1 VKHLRKDLPKGIGV
15 EVAWAVAMYEK
26 RPGALWNL
34 RGTAVPMVCGLA
46 ALIAAGPSAR
56 AQGANFRTAAER
68 AQPTISLQELSIPPK
83 AKKDCERG
91 LALLARQDPQ
101 GSLRY
106 FAQAIEAAP
115 GFYEAYYHQG
125 VAEQQLNRDR
135 DAAQSFQQAID
146 LSDGHYPRA
155 EFGYALSLTRLG
167 DAAEA
172 ERVVRH
178 GLETDANIAD
188 GHVVLGLVLLELHR
202 TDEAEKSALEALRLN
217 DPTAIKARLV
227 LADIAAARGDF
238 AAQAND
244 LDAYLRRCP
253 KDRNRSVLEA
263 ARGLARRMAARVAA
277 GNSQVHLAKR
287 RDSAK

>member
-1 VKHLRKDLPKGIGV
+1 M
-15 EVAWAVAMYEK
+15 AMFEK
-26 RPGALWNL
+26 RPGVLWNL
-34 RGTAVPMVCGLA
+34 RGFAVPMVCGLL
-46 ALIAAGPSAR
+46 ALVAAGPGAW
-56 AQGANFRTAAER
+56 AQGANFRTTADREK
-68 AQPTISLQELSIPPK
+68 PTISLQELSIPAR

-115 GFYEAYYHQG
+115 RFYEAYYHQG
-125 VAEQQLNRDR
+125 VAEQQLNRDK
-135 DAAQSFQQAID
+135 DAAESFQQAID

-227 LADIAAARGDF
+227 LADIHEARGDF

-244 LDAYLRRCP
+244 LEAYLRRCP
-253 KDRNRSVLEA
+253 KDRNRSVLQA
-263 ARGLARRMAARVAA
+263 ARDLARKMAARVRA
-277 GNSQVHLAKR
+277 GHSGQRATER
-287 RDSAK
+287 SDSAK

>member
-1 VKHLRKDLPKGIGV
+1 M
-15 EVAWAVAMYEK
+15 EVAKAVAMFEK

-34 RGTAVPMVCGLA
+34 RGVAVPMVGGLL
-46 ALIAAGPSAR
+46 ALLSAGR
-56 AQGANFRTAAER
+56 GTLAQGANFRTTAER
-68 AQPTISLQELSIPPK
+68 AEPTISLQELSIPGR
-83 AKKDCERG
+83 ARKDCERG

-125 VAEQQLNRDR
+125 VAEQQLNREK

-146 LSDGHYPRA
+146 LSYGHYPRA
-155 EFGYALSLTRLG
+155 EFGYALALARLG

-202 TDEAEKSALEALRLN
+202 TDEAEKSAQEALRLN

-227 LADIAAARGDF
+227 LADIHEARGDF
-238 AAQAND
+238 SAQASD

-253 KDRNRSVLEA
+253 KDRNRSVLQA
-263 ARGLARRMAARVAA
+263 ARDLARRMAARVAA
-277 GNSQVHLAKR
+277 GHSRERATER
-287 RDSAK
+287 GDSAK